1 MKQHCTDPI
10 WQEVL
15 LSLLHLTKRP
25 EEVSE
30 LVAVISDTASLISER
45 FITLPILCEVAVGD
59 FQCSATLARKVCRD
73 IIAEIEESPWLRH
86 RERLL
91 RSLLI
96 GLFSPRVRDLI
107 QERLRTWVP
116 GRPWRHP
123 VVLAL
128 ARGSHSDDV
137 VNCLL
142 RLIIDEDDSINAQAA
157 TALANLAAA
166 RPEIADRLIDFLGRA
181 YPVQTQVAAL
191 EALLT
196 GWPDRKEWPQILS
209 EIENS
214 PSMEIRMI
222 AIRRKIKIG
231 TQTTTD
237 RDQVL
242 SWARR
247 GVGLSLLYGGLLAGV
262 LLEDGQVTTSS
273 RRRPSNPSVRIVGT
287 TGVWIRRSPS
297 QSWCRDLRMIKTPAK
312 RLHHSSRN
320 NIETICG

>member
-1 MKQHCTDPI
+1 M
-10 WQEVL
+10 
-15 LSLLHLTKRP
+15 
-25 EEVSE
+25 
-30 LVAVISDTASLISER
+30 
-45 FITLPILCEVAVGD
+45 
-59 FQCSATLARKVCRD
+59 
-73 IIAEIEESPWLRH
+73 
-86 RERLL
+86 
-91 RSLLI
+91 
-96 GLFSPRVRDLI
+96 
-107 QERLRTWVP
+107 
-116 GRPWRHP
+116 
-123 VVLAL
+123 
-128 ARGSHSDDV
+128 

-222 AIRRKIKIG
+222 AIRRKMKIG

-262 LLEDGQVTTSS
+262 LLGGWPGDDVVKKKALE
-273 RRRPSNPSVRIVGT
+273 SVR
-287 TGVWIRRSPS
+287 PN
-297 QSWCRDLRMIKTPAK
+297 SWDDGRLDQEIAFAILVQGFTDDQDARKAIASLIKEQHRDYLWMRHGPWVYEHLKGIPLIIDAVDEWLTKHDAVLTREVSYFA
-312 RLHHSSRN
+312 
-320 NIETICG
+320 

>member
-1 MKQHCTDPI
+1 M
-10 WQEVL
+10 
-15 LSLLHLTKRP
+15 
-25 EEVSE
+25 
-30 LVAVISDTASLISER
+30 
-45 FITLPILCEVAVGD
+45 
-59 FQCSATLARKVCRD
+59 
-73 IIAEIEESPWLRH
+73 RH

-128 ARGSHSDDV
+128 TTGPHSDGV
-137 VNCLL
+137 INCLL

-157 TALANLAAA
+157 KALANLAAA
-166 RPEIADRLIDFLGRA
+166 RPEIGDRLIDVLGRA

-196 GWPDRKEWPQILS
+196 AWPNRQEWPRILC

-214 PSMEIRMI
+214 PSLEVRMI

-231 TQTTTD
+231 KLKRLQIEIRSSLGQGGQLGWASFMAVRLRVSCW
-237 RDQVL
+237 RDGQCDNVVKKEVPRSRSSESL
-242 SWARR
+242 GRTGYGPRR
-247 GVGLSLLYGGLLAGV
+247 SLL
-262 LLEDGQVTTSS
+262 
-273 RRRPSNPSVRIVGT
+273 
-287 TGVWIRRSPS
+287 
-297 QSWCRDLRMIKTPAK
+297 QSWYRDSTDDQDAREAIASLIKEQHRDYLFGCSTARGSTNVSK
-312 RLHHSSRN
+312 AFR
-320 NIETICG
+320 